1 MYLRAKF
8 KVSSTVLRSFREGG
22 NPLPHLKKSPPRL
35 GLKRYIPYKLRK
47 TLAEVLILG
56 KLGYGSVV
64 YQNVPKFLIKRLQRF
79 TLRNSD
85 AYKVPCV

>member
-1 MYLRAKF
+1 MRILGTKVDKLLTREEHIADVIKASYDTFRSLKF
-8 KVSSTVLRSFREGG
+8 
-22 NPLPHLKKSPPRL
+22 
-35 GLKRYIPYKLRK
+35 LKRYTPCKLRK